1 MVVIHLLLPL
11 VSITHTN
18 RGDYVGER
26 PFDVGTGAS
35 IYCTTIEGTGMA
47 TGNWKYLGILTND
60 KPSAVFKL
68 GGGAAMMTAAATSI
82 VPGSRLEIGISIEP
96 LAALE
101 QLYVNNASKAIVPAG
116 TAASSSGS
124 TIPNPVQIA
133 QRIGESIFNYL
144 MSFARPLEAM
154 AAQMDATM
162 VGADIKPSTEV
173 VPVQRL
179 QEWFNNLIKKATND
193 PEGFRRQYMV

>member
-1 MVVIHLLLPL
+1 M
-11 VSITHTN
+11 T
-18 RGDYVGER
+18 
-26 PFDVGTGAS
+26 
-35 IYCTTIEGTGMA
+35 

-60 KPSAVFKL
+60 KPSAVFKV
-68 GGGAAMMTAAATSI
+68 GGGATMMATSTANPS
-82 VPGSRLEIGISIEP
+82 PGSRLEIGISIEP
-96 LAALE
+96 LTILE
-101 QLYVNNASKAIVPAG
+101 QLYVSHTSKAIVPVG
-116 TAASSSGS
+116 TAASTSGP
-124 TIPNPVQIA
+124 TIPDPVQIA

-162 VGADIKPSTEV
+162 AGADIKPGTEV